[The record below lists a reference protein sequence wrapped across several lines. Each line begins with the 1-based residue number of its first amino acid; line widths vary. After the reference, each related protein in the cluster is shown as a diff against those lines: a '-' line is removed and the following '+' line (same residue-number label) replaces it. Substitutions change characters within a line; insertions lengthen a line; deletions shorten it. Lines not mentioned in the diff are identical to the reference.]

1 MYRRSDPRFRR
12 TLNEISQTFETAN
25 ESAQANIFTFSH
37 RYVSPCLDSVGAC
50 FQSCTAPCFPHRD
63 TRARRSRARSRG
75 RAELSFDFYDDWD
88 DEETDGLLGWGNDEF
103 DRLASNSVGYGGTAT
118 QPGRQRGMSYGTRT
132 QAEARR
138 KSALNALEGGPD
150 PTIIPASSYFG
161 FFGKLTGKIGGGKAL
176 RYKPSAADL
185 QEHPGARKDKRR
197 AGEDAPLMEEE
208 EEDSVQGGKTHRRKR
223 SATASSG
230 GTVDSFSSRGDIFP
244 SEDEDDAVPLDDEF
258 AMVLER
264 RTTGNGLE
272 EASSGRTRSS
282 KRPSA
287 GSRIS
292 TRTMSSRSTR
302 SSKSKRKSRAAS
314 GSPPRDIIVDEESKP
329 IPSLTELRGEEERIQ
344 KEEESSIAHK
354 REAAK
359 RLALQRGLSIS
370 EHPVSCARSLTRP
383 IHTDHISQSPS
394 SDRNFDLSSPL
405 SEQAPQQSQQ
415 EEKSLP
421 SLASP
426 SEYTTSGDVTP
437 FPAFDP
443 PAIEGATSAE
453 QEQSLH
459 GSESHGDPSTE
470 ASGAPLQNFV
480 PAQLPRF
487 S

>member
-37 RYVSPCLDSVGAC
+37 KYVSPCFQSIGAC
-50 FQSCTAPCFPHRD
+50 LQSCTASCFPDREAR
-63 TRARRSRARSRG
+63 TRRSRARSRG
-75 RAELSFDFYDDWD
+75 RAELNFDFYDDWD

-103 DRLASNSVGYGGTAT
+103 DRLASNSGGE
-118 QPGRQRGMSYGTRT
+118 
-132 QAEARR
+132 AEARR

-197 AGEDAPLMEEE
+197 RDEDVSLVEE
-208 EEDSVQGGKTHRRKR
+208 EEDSGVERGGKTHKR
-223 SATASSG
+223 NRSMTAGSG

-264 RTTGNGLE
+264 RTTGSGLE
-272 EASSGRTRSS
+272 EASSGKARSG

-287 GSRIS
+287 GSRVS
-292 TRTMSSRSTR
+292 TRTTSSRSTR
-302 SSKSKRKSRAAS
+302 SSNSRKRQSRAAS
-314 GSPPRDIIVDEESKP
+314 GSPSRDIIVDHEAKT
-329 IPSLTELRGEEERIQ
+329 IFSLTELRREEERIQ
-344 KEEESSIAHK
+344 TEEEAGVAQR
-354 REAAK
+354 REAAH
-359 RLALQRGLSIS
+359 RLAVKRGLSVS
-370 EHPVSCARSLTRP
+370 ERSVSFIKTAIQRLKAESLL
-383 IHTDHISQSPS
+383 QSPS
-394 SDRNFDLSSPL
+394 VEGKLDASSPL
-405 SEQAPQQSQQ
+405 SEQAPQQPLVG
-415 EEKSLP
+415 EKILP
-421 SLASP
+421 P
-426 SEYTTSGDVTP
+426 SVPPTHSEQAAPDGVTP

-443 PAIEGATSAE
+443 PPMDDTS
-453 QEQSLH
+453 SV
-459 GSESHGDPSTE
+459 
-470 ASGAPLQNFV
+470 APLHLQEPESTHESNNESSATGVSQDFV